1 MAAMGETYVCAR
13 EDGKYTHVY
22 TRTENG
28 FSRKLRNNED
38 YTDVEERADF
48 SIINEQGS
56 LLTLVEA
63 DYWPVGEYASDSD
76 NISVTLTI
84 INKETGVSISG
95 GPTFL
100 QHVRDYTETTLFV
113 KYSCVTLQ

>member
-95 GPTFL
+95 GLTFI
-100 QHVRDYTETTLFV
+100 QHVRDYTDTELFP
-113 KYSCVTLQ
+113 KYSCVTVQ